1 MDKFYIMKTI
11 LEVAD
16 SLPFNSPERT
26 KLRMLNAELK
36 FTNSISVVF
45 HPKAYMSENLR
56 EKTLVLDE
64 TGGSFS
70 KLVKNEEAA

>member
-16 SLPFNSPERT
+16 SLPFNSPQRN
-26 KLRMLNAELK
+26 KLRMLNAELLSA
-36 FTNSISVVF
+36 NRIDVVF

-56 EKTLVLDE
+56 EKTLVSDE
-64 TGGSFS
+64 GFN

>member
-26 KLRMLNAELK
+26 KLRMLLSELT
-36 FTNSISVVF
+36 FTNRIDVVF

-56 EKTLVLDE
+56 EKTLVQTT